1 MNARQYDNLNDIQ
14 KELFLHIIKTQ
25 IRTMY
30 PPKEA
35 ENYCQQIDEEKVLIE
50 WLKKMVESNKH
61 R

>member
-1 MNARQYDNLNDIQ
+1 MNARQYANRNDIQ

-30 PPKEA
+30 PPDVA
-35 ENYCQQIDEEKVLIE
+35 EIYCQQIDEEKVLIE
-50 WLKKMVESNKH
+50 WLKKMVERNQ

>member
-1 MNARQYDNLNDIQ
+1 MNARQNDIINDIQ

-30 PPKEA
+30 QPEVA
-35 ENYCQQIDEEKVLIE
+35 EIYCQQIDDEKVLVE
-50 WLKKMVESNKH
+50 WLKKIAGCN